1 MVLGLSYFL
10 LTFCALSDDHLR
22 CFLLRCL
29 HLLRRAHPSTSQRR
43 PCPRSRRPCRA
54 SWTPWAPCPGRASSR
69 APVAPRRAL
78 ARAAPDSARAA
89 PDCWGPSRGC
99 GTHLRRRGRRTSRR
113 VLHSLLH
120 HHHLDLV
127 CCALPTP
134 MTAPRRASCACTVY
148 ECTAAAGAGT
158 RRRDLSGG
166 LCVVELVDGSGTTT
180 RHRRRFHCPR
190 HWRCPLRSACSAGP
204 CFEVL
209 LLGAC
214 LNEGAFLRGRLC

>member
-1 MVLGLSYFL
+1 MVLGLSCFL
-10 LTFCALSDDHLR
+10 LTFCALSDDYLR
-22 CFLLRCL
+22 CHHFL
-29 HLLRRAHPSTSQRR
+29 HYLLRRAHPSTSQRR

-54 SWTPWAPCPGRASSR
+54 SWTPWAPCPDRASSR

-113 VLHSLLH
+113 VLRSLFH
-120 HHHLDLV
+120 YHYLDLV

-158 RRRDLSGG
+158 RRRDLSG
-166 LCVVELVDGSGTTT
+166 LYVVELVDGSGTTT
-180 RHRRRFHCPR
+180 RRRCHCPH

-204 CFEVL
+204 CLKVL
-209 LLGAC
+209 LCSCFLYHF
-214 LNEGAFLRGRLC
+214 EGAFLRGRLC